1 MDEGFWHNGGMD
13 ELSLRRRVEL
23 LEEEVRDLH
32 RRVGA
37 LSRVEDISAAA
48 TIPQADPVNVV
59 AELAVVLPP
68 PLPIPLTNAE
78 PMQDLPA
85 VPEPAQEG
93 VQENVQDAALENEV
107 VEAVVKPLAAA
118 QEPLPNTELWMGQ
131 VWAVRIGVLLLFTG
145 FVFLANYA
153 WEHYI
158 SQLGSMPRLLM
169 LTVLA
174 LGGVVAG
181 EIMRRKPRLG
191 TFGEVITAG
200 GLAALYYCAYAAHHV
215 ERLRVIDHASVGSV
229 LLTITGLGIL
239 GYGVWRRAAV
249 MCSIAL
255 LLSFYGTSIQPVAL
269 TSMISGLIVA
279 AAGAWICVRYR
290 WKSLGV
296 VGLLGAYVAYILW
309 QGMTHHA
316 AAFSLSAW
324 FLCCYWILYCA
335 VVLSRG
341 NPWNERESVVIC
353 ALNHGLLAAFL
364 PFDWSRF
371 AWSADAWMVHAV
383 MGIVVLTFWL
393 GLEKFRGRDRLS
405 ESHLVQ
411 GIGLLTLAAVTK
423 WSGHELFVVL
433 AVKALVLFG
442 WDRWR
447 KRLSVECCAWALVL
461 LSMWI
466 AMGSMSAEVTREVW
480 MLYAGMLFT
489 ALCVARRELLDAEP
503 LRELA
508 RWVMASAT
516 LVVLY
521 FGVLATLPDSLSGT
535 WMIGISLLLCAGAR
549 FCGERFPA
557 PEIVP
562 LAAISAI
569 TAEVALCMASYFV
582 SANVLLGSAGL
593 AMAHAMVHPQSI
605 ISWKTPKA
613 REVSGMMLVV
623 GAWMLLGAYGY
634 IHEPFGEWTACAAA
648 VVLCLVHFVAMRLKW
663 ELLSGVSPLFSLA
676 ILAMSYPWM
685 GDGLSSQYV
694 AYFLLLGYALWLSL
708 REPKAQM
715 RVFPLLCSAVGFIV
729 AFSQENHGSIYLL
742 VSAMALGLS
751 SLRKDLLWRSVIILL
766 AMTAFF
772 NYLGE
777 SSRNW
782 QTYVVPVMCYLA
794 LTYRARIMRLGST
807 PWTKTVAVLITLT
820 MALKMTEWVGFD
832 GGGQALTITW
842 ALLAAMCF
850 ALGFAMREPVMR
862 VLMLLLLLASM
873 GRILV
878 SVWQL
883 GTLMRIASFLVTG
896 VIFLLLGYVYNKHPE
911 WFGRSED
918 AIPEPESEENKGV

>member
-1 MDEGFWHNGGMD
+1 MD

-32 RRVGA
+32 RRLGA
-37 LSRVEDISAAA
+37 LSRADVSVASSM
-48 TIPQADPVNVV
+48 DPVAAPMIVEPE
-59 AELAVVLPP
+59 AAPVVLPP
-68 PLPIPLTNAE
+68 SLPITFSPPE
-78 PMQDLPA
+78 PMPS
-85 VPEPAQEG
+85 
-93 VQENVQDAALENEV
+93 VQDVPILEEDV
-107 VEAVVKPLAAA
+107 TKAVEEEPVAPVVKPVVAL
-118 QEPLPNTELWMGQ
+118 QESMPNTELWMGQ

-158 SQLGSMPRLLM
+158 SQLGAMPRLLM
-169 LTVLA
+169 LTVLS
-174 LGGVVAG
+174 LGGVVVG

-200 GLAALYYCAYAAHHV
+200 GLAALYYCAYAAHHI
-215 ERLRVIDHASVGSV
+215 ERLRVIDQASVGAV
-229 LLTITGLGIL
+229 LLTLTGLGIL

-269 TSMISGLIVA
+269 TAMISGLIVA
-279 AAGAWICVRYR
+279 ATGAWICVRYR

-309 QGMTHHA
+309 QGLTHGA
-316 AAFSLSAW
+316 EAFSLSVW
-324 FLCCYWILYCA
+324 FLCCYWILYNA

-371 AWSADAWMVHAV
+371 AWDSHAWMVHAV
-383 MGIVVLTFWL
+383 LGVVVLTLWL
-393 GLEKFRGRDRLS
+393 GLEKLRGRNRLS
-405 ESHLVQ
+405 EAHLVQ

-433 AVKALVLFG
+433 GVKALVLFS
-442 WDRWR
+442 WDRWS

-466 AMGSMSAEVTREVW
+466 AMLSMPTEVARSVW
-480 MLYAGMLFT
+480 MLYAGILFVG
-489 ALCVARRELLDAEP
+489 LCVARRNVLDEEP
-503 LRELA
+503 LRELT
-508 RWVMASAT
+508 RWVMAGAT
-516 LVVLY
+516 LGVLY
-521 FGVLATLPDSLSGT
+521 FGVLATLPDSHGGM
-535 WMIGISLLLCAGAR
+535 WMIGISLLLCAVAR
-549 FCGERFPA
+549 FSSERFPA

-569 TAEVALCMASYFV
+569 TAEVALWMAGNSL
-582 SANVLLGSAGL
+582 SADVLLGSAGL

-605 ISWKTPKA
+605 ASWKTPTA
-613 REVSGMMLVV
+613 REFSGMMLVL
-623 GAWMLLGAYGY
+623 GAWMLIGAYGW
-634 IHEPFGEWTACAAA
+634 IHLPFGEWTACSAA
-648 VVLCLVHFVAMRLKW
+648 VLLGAVHLVATRLKW
-663 ELLSGVSPLFSLA
+663 DLLSGVSPLFSLA
-676 ILAMSYPWM
+676 ILMMSYPFM
-685 GDGLSSQYV
+685 ADGVISQYA
-694 AYFLLLGYALWLSL
+694 AYFLLLGYAAWLSL
-708 REPKAQM
+708 RESKGLMMA
-715 RVFPLLCSAVGFIV
+715 FPLLCSMAGLIV

-742 VSAMALGLS
+742 VLALALAFTP
-751 SLRKDLLWRSVIILL
+751 LRKHLLWRSVMIIFAVISFLH
-766 AMTAFF
+766 
-772 NYLGE
+772 YLEE
-777 SSRNW
+777 SSGHW
-782 QTYVVPVMCYLA
+782 LTYVVPVLWYGALA
-794 LTYRARIMRLGST
+794 YRARIMRLGST
-807 PWTKTVAVLITLT
+807 SWTKTVAVLITVT
-820 MALKMTEWVGFD
+820 MAWKVSEWVGFD
-832 GGGQALTITW
+832 GGGQVLTITW
-842 ALLAAMCF
+842 ALLAALCF
-850 ALGFAMREPVMR
+850 GLGFAVREPVMR
-862 VLMLLLLLASM
+862 VMMLLLLLASM

-911 WFGRSED
+911 WFGRSDD
-918 AIPEPESEENKGV
+918 AEPQPAPEENLESKV

>member
-1 MDEGFWHNGGMD
+1 MD

-32 RRVGA
+32 RRLGA
-37 LSRVEDISAAA
+37 LSRADVSVASSM
-48 TIPQADPVNVV
+48 DPVAAPMIVEPE
-59 AELAVVLPP
+59 AAPVVLPP
-68 PLPIPLTNAE
+68 PLPINFSKPEVMPSVKDVPILEEDVTKAVEEE
-78 PMQDLPA
+78 PVAP
-85 VPEPAQEG
+85 
-93 VQENVQDAALENEV
+93 
-107 VEAVVKPLAAA
+107 VVKPVVAL
-118 QEPLPNTELWMGQ
+118 QETLPSTELWMGQ

-158 SQLGSMPRLLM
+158 SQLGAMPRLLM

-200 GLAALYYCAYAAHHV
+200 GLAALYYCAYAAHHI
-215 ERLRVIDHASVGSV
+215 ERLRVIDQASVGAV
-229 LLTITGLGIL
+229 LLTVTGLGIL

-269 TSMISGLIVA
+269 TAMISGLIVA
-279 AAGAWICVRYR
+279 ATGAWICVRYQ

-309 QGMTHHA
+309 QGLVHES

-324 FLCCYWILYCA
+324 FLCCYWLLYNA

-341 NPWNERESVVIC
+341 NPWNERESVVIYG
-353 ALNHGLLAAFL
+353 LNHGLLAAFL

-371 AWSADAWMVHAV
+371 AWDSHAWMVHAV
-383 MGIVVLTFWL
+383 LGAVVLTLWL
-393 GLEKFRGRDRLS
+393 GLEKFRGRNRLS
-405 ESHLVQ
+405 EAHLVQ

-423 WSGHELFVVL
+423 WSGHELFMVL
-433 AVKALVLFG
+433 GVKALVLFG
-442 WDRWR
+442 WDRWS
-447 KRLSVECCAWALVL
+447 KRLSVECCAWCLVL

-466 AMGSMSAEVTREVW
+466 AMISMSTEVARSVW
-480 MLYAGMLFT
+480 MLYAGIMFV
-489 ALCVARRELLDAEP
+489 ALCVARRDVLGAEP

-516 LVVLY
+516 LAVLY
-521 FGVLATLPDSLSGT
+521 FGVLATLPDSHAGM
-535 WMIGISLLLCAGAR
+535 WMIGISLLLCAVAR
-549 FCGERFPA
+549 FSGERFPA

-569 TAEVALCMASYFV
+569 TAEVALCMAAPSL

-593 AMAHAMVHPQSI
+593 AMAHAMLHPQSI
-605 ISWKTPKA
+605 DSWKTPTA
-613 REVSGMMLVV
+613 REFSGMMLVL
-623 GAWMLLGAYGY
+623 GAWMLIGAYGW
-634 IHEPFGEWTACAAA
+634 IHLPFGEWTACAA
-648 VVLCLVHFVAMRLKW
+648 VVLLGVVHLVATRLKW
-663 ELLSGVSPLFSLA
+663 DLLSGVSPLFSLA
-676 ILAMSYPWM
+676 ILMMSYPFM
-685 GDGLSSQYV
+685 ADGLISQYA
-694 AYFLLLGYALWLSL
+694 AYFLLLGYAAWLSL
-708 REPKAQM
+708 REPKGVMMA
-715 RVFPLLCSAVGFIV
+715 FPLLCSMAGLIG

-742 VSAMALGLS
+742 VLAMALAFTP
-751 SLRKDLLWRSVIILL
+751 LRKHLLWRSVMIILASASFL
-766 AMTAFF
+766 H
-772 NYLGE
+772 YLEE
-777 SSRNW
+777 SSGHW
-782 QTYVVPVMCYLA
+782 LTYVVPVLWYGALA
-794 LTYRARIMRLGST
+794 YRARIMRLGST
-807 PWTKTVAVLITLT
+807 SWTKTVAVLITVT
-820 MALKMTEWVGFD
+820 MAWKVSEWVGFD
-832 GGGQALTITW
+832 GGGQVLTITW
-842 ALLAAMCF
+842 ALLAALCF
-850 ALGFAMREPVMR
+850 GLGFAIREPVMR
-862 VLMLLLLLASM
+862 VMMLLLLLASM

-911 WFGRSED
+911 WFGRSDD
-918 AIPEPESEENKGV
+918 ADSQSKA